1 MSKINT
7 GTRSKVEDDKAL
19 ADLIEQTK
27 ETGGKEVVVENGAT
41 YIVDTVMGLTVKTRI
56 A

>member
-7 GTRSKVEDDKAL
+7 GTRSKAEDAKAL
-19 ADLIEQTK
+19 EDLK
-27 ETGGKEVVVENGAT
+27 TGLAGNEEIVVEGEAT
-41 YIVDTVMGLTVKTRI
+41 YIVSKSAFGVTVKTRI

>member
-7 GTRSKVEDDKAL
+7 GTRSKAEDAKAL
-19 ADLIEQTK
+19 EDLKQTVAGDQ
-27 ETGGKEVVVENGAT
+27 EIVTEGDAT
-41 YIVDTVMGLTVKTRI
+41 YIVTKSAFGVTVKTRI

>member
-7 GTRSKVEDDKAL
+7 GNRSKAEDAKAL
-19 ADLIEQTK
+19 EDMKQSI
-27 ETGGKEVVVENGAT
+27 GGDEEIVVEGDAT
-41 YIVDTVMGLTVKTRI
+41 YIVQKSAFGVTLKTRI

>member
-7 GTRSKVEDDKAL
+7 GTRSKAEDAKAL
-19 ADLIEQTK
+19 EDLKQTIAGDQEIVIE
-27 ETGGKEVVVENGAT
+27 GDAT
-41 YIVDTVMGLTVKTRI
+41 YIVTKSAFGVTVKTRI